1 MHDYGI
7 WTIITPIVTILLAIL
22 TRQVMLSLMLGILVG
37 FTVINDHNVLLGI
50 RGTVDGIIDTFSSA
64 GNTRT
69 IVFMVMI
76 GGIMRLVV
84 VTGGV
89 RALVQ
94 LLTNKTKLI
103 KNRTAT
109 QLLAIVITALIFIES
124 SINQLVAGAS
134 TKNLARQYGV
144 APEKMSYLIQT
155 ACVSVCSSAIINGWG
170 AVIMGLIG
178 VQISQGLIS
187 GEPFDILIKSI
198 GYNLMAWLSLVTIL
212 FYVFTN
218 VSWGPMKKAEM
229 KYQENFMTG
238 KLAESSLTNEEEE
251 IIEHPNAHSALNFFI
266 PILSTVLMVPVA
278 LYITGDGDFSKG
290 SGSTSV
296 YWGVMFGTAVSF
308 CWFIGRRLLN
318 IDSFFKELFIGYA
331 SMLKISSIMIL
342 AFLMGNVSSELN
354 TGAYIAEVTQGI
366 MAPGF
371 SIGFIFII
379 SAIMSLATGTSWGT
393 FAIMIPI
400 GVQLGLSVG
409 MPIEYMIG
417 AAISGSIFGDMT
429 SPISADAIVASMAT
443 DCDHIE
449 HIRTQMPYALVTAS
463 FVLAIYLYLGFTN

>member
-1 MHDYGI
+1 MQDYGI
-7 WTIITPIVTILLAIL
+7 WTIITPIVTIILAIL

-37 FTVINDHNVLLGI
+37 FTVIHDHNILLGI
-50 RGTVDGIIDTFSSA
+50 KGTVDGIINTFSDA

-94 LLTNKTKLI
+94 LLTNKTRLI

-109 QLLAIVITALIFIES
+109 QLLAIVITSLIFIES

-144 APEKMSYLIQT
+144 APEKMSYIIQT

-178 VQISQGLIS
+178 VQISQGLIT
-187 GEPFDILIKSI
+187 GEPFDLLITSI
-198 GYNLMAWLSLVTIL
+198 GYNLMAWLSLATIL

-218 VSWGPMKKAEM
+218 ISWGPMKKAED
-229 KYQENFMTG
+229 KYQQNF
-238 KLAESSLTNEEEE
+238 LAGNISHIQDQDSEDK
-251 IIEHPNAHSALNFFI
+251 IIDHPNAHSSLNFFI
-266 PILSTVLMVPVA
+266 PILSTVLMVPIA

-318 IDSFFKELFIGYA
+318 IDDFFKELFVGYA
-331 SMLKISSIMIL
+331 NMLKISSIMIL
-342 AFLMGNVSSELN
+342 AFLMGNVSAELN
-354 TGAYIAEVTQGI
+354 TGAYIAEVTQGV

-409 MPIEYMIG
+409 MPVEYMIG

-443 DCDHIE
+443 DCEHIE
-449 HIRTQMPYALVTAS
+449 HIRTQMPYALATAS
-463 FVLAIYLYLGFTN
+463 IVLAIYLYLGFTH

>member
-1 MHDYGI
+1 MQDYGI

-22 TRQVMLSLMLGILVG
+22 TRQVILSLMLGILVG
-37 FTVINDHNVLLGI
+37 FTVIHDHSILLGI
-50 RGTVDGIIDTFSSA
+50 KGTVDGIIDTFASP

-69 IVFMVMI
+69 IVFIVMI

-94 LLTNKTKLI
+94 LLTYRTSLV
-103 KNRTAT
+103 KNRVTT
-109 QLLAIVITALIFIES
+109 QLLAIVITSLIFIES

-134 TKNLARQYGV
+134 TKNLARKYAV
-144 APEKMSYLIQT
+144 APEKMAYIIQT
-155 ACVSVCSSAIINGWG
+155 ACISVCSSAIINGWG

-178 VQISQGLIS
+178 VQISQGLIT
-187 GEPFDILIKSI
+187 GEPFDILITSI
-198 GYNLMAWLSLVTIL
+198 GYNLMAWFSLATIL
-212 FYVFTN
+212 FYVFSN
-218 VSWGPMKKAEM
+218 VTWGPMKKAEIQ
-229 KYQENFMTG
+229 YQAAHDAGNISQHGNTEDE
-238 KLAESSLTNEEEE
+238 AD
-251 IIEHPNAHSALNFFI
+251 IIEHPHANSVLNFFI

-296 YWGVMFGTAVSF
+296 YWGVMFGTVVSF

-318 IDSFFKELFIGYA
+318 IDDFFKELFIGYA
-331 SMLKISSIMIL
+331 NMLKISSIMIL
-342 AFLMGNVSSELN
+342 AFLMGNVSAELN
-354 TGAYIAEVTQGI
+354 TGAYIAEITQGV

-371 SIGFIFII
+371 SVGFIFII

-443 DCDHIE
+443 DCEHIE

-463 FVLAIYLYLGFTN
+463 IVLIIYLYLGFSY

>member
-198 GYNLMAWLSLVTIL
+198 GYNLMAWLSLATIL

-229 KYQENFMTG
+229 KYQEKFIAG
-238 KLAESSLTNEEEE
+238 KLAESSLKNEEEE

-318 IDSFFKELFIGYA
+318 IDNFFKELFIGYA

>member
-1 MHDYGI
+1 MQDYGI
-7 WTIITPIVTILLAIL
+7 WTIITPIVTIILAIL

-37 FTVINDHNVLLGI
+37 FTVIHDHNILLGI
-50 RGTVDGIIDTFSSA
+50 KGTVDGIINTFSDA

-94 LLTNKTKLI
+94 LLTNKTRLI

-109 QLLAIVITALIFIES
+109 QLLAIVITSLIFIES

-144 APEKMSYLIQT
+144 APEKMSYIIQT

-187 GEPFDILIKSI
+187 GEPFDLLITSI
-198 GYNLMAWLSLVTIL
+198 GYNLMAWLSLATIL

-218 VSWGPMKKAEM
+218 ISWGPMKKAED
-229 KYQENFMTG
+229 KYQQNF
-238 KLAESSLTNEEEE
+238 LAGNISHTQGQDNEEE
-251 IIEHPNAHSALNFFI
+251 IIDHPHAHSSLNFFI
-266 PILSTVLMVPVA
+266 PILSTVLMVPIA

-318 IDSFFKELFIGYA
+318 IDDFFKELFIGYA
-331 SMLKISSIMIL
+331 NMLKISSIMIL
-342 AFLMGNVSSELN
+342 AFLMGNVSAELN
-354 TGAYIAEVTQGI
+354 TGAYIAEVTQGV

-379 SAIMSLATGTSWGT
+379 SAIMSLTTGTSWGT

-409 MPIEYMIG
+409 MPVEYMIG

-443 DCDHIE
+443 DCEHIE
-449 HIRTQMPYALVTAS
+449 HIRTQMPYAIVTAS
-463 FVLAIYLYLGFTN
+463 IVLAIYLYLGFTH

>member
-1 MHDYGI
+1 MQDYGI
-7 WTIITPIVTILLAIL
+7 WTVITPIVTIILAIL

-37 FTVINDHNVLLGI
+37 FTVIHDHNLLLGVQ
-50 RGTVDGIIDTFSSA
+50 GTVDGIINTFSSA

-103 KNRTAT
+103 KNRRAT
-109 QLLAIVITALIFIES
+109 QLLAIIITSLIFIES

-144 APEKMSYLIQT
+144 APEKMSYIIQT

-178 VQISQGLIS
+178 VQISQGLIQ
-187 GEPFDILIKSI
+187 GEPFDILITSI
-198 GYNLMAWLSLVTIL
+198 GYNLMAWLSIATIL

-218 VSWGPMKKAEM
+218 ISWGPMKKAED
-229 KYQENFMTG
+229 KYQQDFIAG
-238 KLAESSLTNEEEE
+238 KIALSQNQDNDDD
-251 IIEHPNAHSALNFFI
+251 IIDHPNAYSSLNFFI
-266 PILSTVLMVPVA
+266 PILSTVLMVPIA

-318 IDSFFKELFIGYA
+318 IDDFFKELFIGYA
-331 SMLKISSIMIL
+331 NMLKISSIMIL
-342 AFLMGNVSSELN
+342 AFLMGNVSAELN
-354 TGAYIAEVTQGI
+354 TGAYIAEVTQGV

-409 MPIEYMIG
+409 MPVEYMIG

-443 DCDHIE
+443 DCEHIE

-463 FVLAIYLYLGFTN
+463 IVLAIYLYLGFSY

>member
-1 MHDYGI
+1 MQDYGI
-7 WTIITPIVTILLAIL
+7 WTVITPIVTIILAIL

-37 FTVINDHNVLLGI
+37 FTVIHDHNVLLGVQ
-50 RGTVDGIIDTFSSA
+50 GTVDGIIDTFSSA

-103 KNRTAT
+103 KNRKST
-109 QLLAIVITALIFIES
+109 QLLAIIITSLIFIES

-144 APEKMSYLIQT
+144 APEKMSYIIQT

-178 VQISQGLIS
+178 VQISQGLIQ
-187 GEPFDILIKSI
+187 GEPFDILITSI
-198 GYNLMAWLSLVTIL
+198 GYNLMAWLSIITIL

-218 VSWGPMKKAEM
+218 ISWGSMKKAEDT
-229 KYQENFMTG
+229 YQQNFIAG
-238 KLAESSLTNEEEE
+238 NISQLQRQDNEEE
-251 IIEHPNAHSALNFFI
+251 IIDHPNAHSSLNFFI
-266 PILSTVLMVPVA
+266 PILSTVLMVPIA

-296 YWGVMFGTAVSF
+296 YWGVMFGTMVSF

-318 IDSFFKELFIGYA
+318 IDAFFKELFIGYA
-331 SMLKISSIMIL
+331 NMLKISSIMIL
-342 AFLMGNVSSELN
+342 AFLMGNVSAELN
-354 TGAYIAEVTQGI
+354 TGAYIAEVTQGV

-409 MPIEYMIG
+409 MPVEYMIG

-443 DCDHIE
+443 DCEHIE

-463 FVLAIYLYLGFTN
+463 IVLAIYLYLGFSY

>member
-7 WTIITPIVTILLAIL
+7 WTIITPIVTIILAIL

-37 FTVINDHNVLLGI
+37 FTVINDHNVLLGVK
-50 RGTVDGIIDTFSSA
+50 GTVDGIINTFSSA

-94 LLTNKTKLI
+94 LLTNKTRLI

-109 QLLAIVITALIFIES
+109 QLLAIVITSLIFIES

-178 VQISQGLIS
+178 VQISQGLIT
-187 GEPFDILIKSI
+187 GEPFDILITSI
-198 GYNLMAWLSLVTIL
+198 GYNLMAWLSLGTIL
-212 FYVFTN
+212 FYIFTN
-218 VSWGPMKKAEM
+218 FSWGPMKKAED
-229 KYQENFMTG
+229 KYQQAFIAGNISKSNTQ
-238 KLAESSLTNEEEE
+238 NNEEE
-251 IIEHPNAHSALNFFI
+251 IIDHPNTHSSLNFFI
-266 PILSTVLMVPVA
+266 PILSTVLMVPIA

-318 IDSFFKELFIGYA
+318 IDNFFKELFIGYA
-331 SMLKISSIMIL
+331 NMLKISSIMIL
-342 AFLMGNVSSELN
+342 AFLMGDVSAELN
-354 TGAYIAEVTQGI
+354 TGAYIAEVTQGV

-400 GVQLGLSVG
+400 GVQLGISVG
-409 MPIEYMIG
+409 MPVEYMIG

-443 DCDHIE
+443 DCEHIE

-463 FVLAIYLYLGFTN
+463 VVLAIYLYLGFTY